1 MLRKCL
7 VLSILFR
14 TFAAMIVTKEWMEE
28 WFKRFDHDYF
38 GGKLPVPELGLT
50 RAKTRLGQLSFKRA
64 SRWGRTKLYDF
75 KLSMSTYYDMTDKQA
90 KSVLLHEMIHY
101 VIGYTGLKDT
111 SSHGIVF
118 RGLMDKLNRQGGWE
132 IRVMTSTKGWKV
144 SEQVK
149 AKKQA
154 KGPQT
159 YLMLAIEMK
168 DGKHFLSRVNPGFAR
183 RLESQL
189 AQVREVST
197 HHWYTTQ
204 ESYFE
209 DYPQVRSLRG
219 RRISKADF
227 EGLLHVLTPFEF

>member
-1 MLRKCL
+1 
-7 VLSILFR
+7 
-14 TFAAMIVTKEWMEE
+14 MEE
-28 WFKRFDHDYF
+28 WFRRFDQAYF
-38 GGKLPVPELGLT
+38 GGKLPLPELGLT

-64 SRWGRTKLYDF
+64 SRWGKTKLYDF
-75 KLSMSTYYDMTDKQA
+75 KISMSTYYDMTDKQA

-101 VIGYTGLKDT
+101 IIGYTGLKDT

-118 RGLMDKLNRQGGWE
+118 RGMMDNLNRKYGWE

-144 SEQVK
+144 SEAVEE
-149 AKKQA
+149 KKKA

-159 YLMLAIEMK
+159 YLILAIEMT
-168 DGKHFLSRVNPGFAR
+168 DGKHYLSRVSPRFAR
-183 RLESQL
+183 SLEKQL
-189 AQVREVST
+189 LQVREVSA

-219 RRISKADF
+219 RRISKSDF
-227 EGLLHVLTPFEF
+227 EKLLNVLSPFAL

>member
-1 MLRKCL
+1 
-7 VLSILFR
+7 
-14 TFAAMIVTKEWMEE
+14 MIVTIEWMEE
-28 WFKRFDHDYF
+28 WFGRFNQDYF
-38 GGKLPVPELGLT
+38 GGKLPLPLLGLT
-50 RAKTRLGQLSFKRA
+50 RAKTRLGQMSFKRA
-64 SRWGRTKLYDF
+64 TRWGRTKLYDF
-75 KLSMSTYYDMTDKQA
+75 KISMSTYYDMTDKQA

-101 VIGYTGLKDT
+101 IIGYTGLKDT

-118 RGLMDKLNRQGGWE
+118 RGMMDNLNRKYGWD

-149 AKKQA
+149 EKKEA

-159 YLMLAIEMK
+159 YLMLAIEMQ
-168 DGKHFLSRVNPGFAR
+168 DGKHYLSRVNPSFAR
-183 RLESQL
+183 RIDGQL
-189 AQVREVST
+189 KRLTEVAA
-197 HHWYTTQ
+197 HNWYTTQ

-227 EGLLHVLTPFEF
+227 KGLLNVLEKIEI